1 MNNLELR
8 GVLND
13 NIRLCKDIR
22 AKITHSRQQS
32 FSELMGRREYEKCIR
47 EMRAM
52 IKIVDDVLSDKE
64 KIPRNTEHLMH
75 AIAAVTNS
83 PLKFATMYLTA
94 RVKNIELLRNYITT
108 KHIRNV
114 RKRRCRL
121 KVFKPWDRDSAIY
134 ADYYGIR
141 CEDCNSWCVRQHPTT
156 SGLLECAD
164 CGNVQKIRGY
174 PRCKSCQVPIYDD
187 AIKKIFTTGSMTCPG
202 CGEGLSLPDSMF
214 SFLRKKKRKKKKKN
228 GSGNKSNADKRQ

>member
-8 GVLND
+8 AVLNE

-64 KIPRNTEHLMH
+64 KVPRNTEHLMH

-94 RVKNIELLRNYITT
+94 RVKNTELLRKYVTT
-108 KHIRNV
+108 KHIRNI
-114 RKRRCRL
+114 RRRRCRL
-121 KVFKPWDRDSAIY
+121 KAFQPWSRDSAIY
-134 ADYYGIR
+134 ADYYGIP
-141 CEDCNSWCVRQHPTT
+141 CKKCGSWCVTQHATT
-156 SGLLECAD
+156 AGQLACAEC
-164 CGNVQKIRGY
+164 GHVQKERGY
-174 PRCKSCQVPIYDD
+174 PRCRSCQMPVYDD
-187 AIKKIFTTGSMTCPG
+187 AVRKMIRTKRKV
-202 CGEGLSLPDSMF
+202 CGACGADMDIPDSLL
-214 SFLRKKKRKKKKKN
+214 SI
-228 GSGNKSNADKRQ
+228 

>member
-75 AIAAVTNS
+75 AIVAVTNS

-94 RVKNIELLRNYITT
+94 RVKNTELLRKYVTT

-114 RKRRCRL
+114 RRRRCRL
-121 KVFKPWDRDSAIY
+121 KAFQPWSRDSAIY
-134 ADYYGIR
+134 ADYYGIP
-141 CEDCNSWCVRQHPTT
+141 CKKCGSWCVTQHPTT
-156 SGLLECAD
+156 AGQLACAEC
-164 CGNVQKIRGY
+164 GHVQKERGY
-174 PRCKSCQVPIYDD
+174 PRCRSCQMPVYDD
-187 AIKKIFTTGSMTCPG
+187 AARRMIKTKRKVCDA
-202 CGEGLSLPDSMF
+202 CGADMDIPDSLL
-214 SFLRKKKRKKKKKN
+214 SI
-228 GSGNKSNADKRQ
+228 